1 MGWGHDKV
9 NIYQDIVLVVY
20 QGGKMN
26 CTLHSTEAMAA
37 PPAQNFVL
45 MQNWETNQV
54 VGWWAHTE
62 RNQLGIGLVSDY
74 FPEFE
79 AQQREAD
86 GSVVAVPEM
95 VPHHEHRN
103 GYFFLRLPGPKP
115 NKVLFHRQLWQ
126 DLNNGDVWNIQP
138 I

>member
-45 MQNWETNQV
+45 MRNWETNQV
-54 VGWWAHTE
+54 VGWW
-62 RNQLGIGLVSDY
+62 VSDD
-74 FPEFE
+74 E
-79 AQQREAD
+79 AQTFAQ
-86 GSVVAVPEM
+86 AVLEIHM
-95 VPHHEHRN
+95 SYVIIHTYR
-103 GYFFLRLPGPKP
+103 
-115 NKVLFHRQLWQ
+115 
-126 DLNNGDVWNIQP
+126 
-138 I
+138 